1 MLTID
6 RRELQQHREI
16 KTLITIPHTIKTL
29 EAGDFAFLDWD
40 NQPVGIE
47 RAEIT
52 DLIGKLRSGRLE
64 EQMTRCARDYNTVV
78 LLVEGVYD
86 NVDGLLAIYRK
97 RGKHYYMRGVFSG
110 VRYTYVAA
118 TLIRLA
124 EMGIEVIHSA
134 NFEDSMTL
142 VQALYNQRTTPPA
155 NHSLFKRI
163 RPVNIPVKLSDNPAV
178 PKLLALCPRMP
189 EKVAIRLLD
198 KYGSI
203 WNILSTPNK
212 ELLGVEG
219 MGKGLLEKLHTGVG
233 K

>member
-1 MLTID
+1 MI
-6 RRELQQHREI
+6 R
-16 KTLITIPHTIKTL
+16 
-29 EAGDFAFLDWD
+29 G
-40 NQPVGIE
+40 
-47 RAEIT
+47 
-52 DLIGKLRSGRLE
+52 
-64 EQMTRCARDYNTVV
+64 ARDYVTVV

-97 RGKHYYMRGVFSG
+97 RGRHYYMRGILG
-110 VRYTYVAA
+110 GTRYTYVAA

-142 VQALYNQRTTPPA
+142 IQALYNQRTTLPA

-163 RPVNIPVKLSDNPAV
+163 RPINIPVKLSDNPAV

-189 EKVAIRLLD
+189 EKVSIRLID

-203 WNILSTPNK
+203 WAILNTPDK
-212 ELLGVEG
+212 ELLEIQGI
-219 MGKGLLEKLHTGVG
+219 GKGLLEKLHTGVG